1 MMNLAQFELAVE
13 KLQAHFKEREKLDEL
28 LRFISPTGTTV
39 VEFGSEFIDSYIWA
53 VELALG
59 DECNWFAWFVFENDF
74 GAKGLNVIIDGVK
87 TAITD
92 ATILYETVYRRV

>member
-1 MMNLAQFELAVE
+1 MNLAQFELAVE

-28 LRFISPTGTTV
+28 LRFISPTGTNV

-74 GAKGLNVIIDGVK
+74 GAKGLSVIIGEKETQINDAK
-87 TAITD
+87 TF
-92 ATILYETVYRRV
+92 YETMY